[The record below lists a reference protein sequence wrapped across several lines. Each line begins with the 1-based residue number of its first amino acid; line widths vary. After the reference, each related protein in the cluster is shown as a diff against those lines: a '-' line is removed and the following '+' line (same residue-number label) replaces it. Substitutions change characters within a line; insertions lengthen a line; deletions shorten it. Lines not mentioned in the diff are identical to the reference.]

1 MLRSFVIKLRQL
13 IVLSVI
19 SVCAL
24 SAQAAFVVGMSATRI
39 RAEIVAQPAAGS
51 DVAAV
56 VANAA
61 ADQLLAVPSTSLATP
76 ATQTL
81 CSAICS

>member
-1 MLRSFVIKLRQL
+1 MKFRQL
-13 IVLSVI
+13 IVLLVI
-19 SVCAL
+19 SVFAL
-24 SAQAAFVVGMSATRI
+24 SAQAAFVVGISATQI

-51 DVAAV
+51 DAAAV

>member
-1 MLRSFVIKLRQL
+1 
-13 IVLSVI
+13 
-19 SVCAL
+19 
-24 SAQAAFVVGMSATRI
+24 MSATRI